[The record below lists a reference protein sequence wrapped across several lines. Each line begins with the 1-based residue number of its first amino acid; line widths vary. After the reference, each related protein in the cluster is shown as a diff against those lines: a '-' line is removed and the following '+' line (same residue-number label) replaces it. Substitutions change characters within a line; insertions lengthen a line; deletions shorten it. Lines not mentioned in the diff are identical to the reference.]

1 MANLSAEWEGEN
13 LSLSFTGMFIAHGTH
28 DLWTKWT
35 RIPAN
40 TTEEDYKAQYSGV
53 TTSHVS
59 DNYRYPDAKMTRNAR
74 WYTLDIGLG
83 AEYQLLGNLSVSL
96 NVDYVTM
103 RNVFNIGTYDNASD
117 IQIILGAKYDFF

>member
-1 MANLSAEWEGEN
+1 M
-13 LSLSFTGMFIAHGTH
+13 AHGTH

-35 RIPAN
+35 KIPAH
-40 TTEEDYKAQYSGV
+40 TSEEDYEAQFSGV
-53 TTSHVS
+53 TTSHAAS
-59 DNYRYPDAKMTRNAR
+59 GNYRYPDAQTTRNSI

-83 AEYQLLGNLSVSL
+83 AEYRLLDNLSISL

-103 RNVFNIGTYDNASD
+103 RNVFNIGTYDDASD